1 MNGGTSSRGTI
12 LWCIAGAIWL
22 AAVATGLGLMAVYAN
37 RPGAAAQ
44 APAEWPMSSRL
55 HRRPGA
61 AVLVMLAH
69 PRCDCT
75 RASLT
80 ELAELMARMPRR
92 ADAFVVFIKPQGVTG
107 DWEQTDLWR
116 QAARIPGVTVVRDDG
131 GVEAARFGSQT
142 SGQTLLYDAGGRLVF
157 DGGTTGSRGH
167 VGENAGV
174 DAIIARLGETT
185 RDRAS
190 TPVYGCDLFAS
201 QVRSNGN

>member
-1 MNGGTSSRGTI
+1 MTRSTTRRETI
-12 LWCIAGAIWL
+12 VGWMVGAIWL
-22 AAVATGLGLMAVYAN
+22 AAVVTGLGLMAVYAN
-37 RPGAAAQ
+37 RAGAAAH
-44 APAEWPMSSRL
+44 APVEWPLSSRL
-55 HRRPGA
+55 HRRPDA
-61 AVLVMLAH
+61 PALVMLAH

-80 ELAELMARMPRR
+80 ELAELMARMPGR
-92 ADAFVVFIKPQGVTG
+92 ADAFVLFIKPQSVTE
-107 DWEQTDLWR
+107 DWERTDLWR
-116 QAARIPGVTVVRDDG
+116 QAARIPGVTVVRDDN

-174 DAIIARLGETT
+174 DALIARLGGSA
-185 RDRAS
+185 RNRAS